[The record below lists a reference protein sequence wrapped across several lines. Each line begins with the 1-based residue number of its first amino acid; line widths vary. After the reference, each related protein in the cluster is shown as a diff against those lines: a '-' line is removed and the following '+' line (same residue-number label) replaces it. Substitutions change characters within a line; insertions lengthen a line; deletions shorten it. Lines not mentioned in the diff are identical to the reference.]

1 MNRAGRPIGGEEPG
15 PQKAAMTNATNAT
28 AIPEIPIDLSRLAGW
43 MDDRRIGTGPIFEA
57 TQLSG
62 GTQNVLLRFRR
73 AERTLILRHPPLNP
87 RAESNRTMQREARV
101 LAALAGTDI
110 PHPALVA
117 SCDDPA
123 VLGAAFYLMEEVPGF
138 NPTVGLPERVR
149 SSPSIRHR
157 MGLALIDALAAL
169 AAVDPDAVGLSDF
182 GRMDGF
188 LERQAGRWAAYLADC
203 NRHQG
208 WSGPGEL
215 GDIDGVR
222 VWLEANCPSGA
233 QAGIIHGDYHIGNM
247 LYLEDGTLT
256 AVVDWE
262 MATLGDPLMDLG
274 RLLATWPSN
283 DGPQPVAMR
292 VERLDGFPTRDELVA
307 HYRNVTQRDLSE
319 LGWFE
324 VLGCYKLGII
334 FEGTYARAQ
343 SGQADMNTGLRLHAA
358 AKGLLQR
365 ARDGIAR
372 L

>member
-1 MNRAGRPIGGEEPG
+1 
-15 PQKAAMTNATNAT
+15 MTNATNAA

-43 MDDRRIGTGPIFEA
+43 MDDRHIGTGPIFGV

-73 AERTLILRHPPLNP
+73 ADRTLILRRPPLNP
-87 RAESNRTMQREARV
+87 RTESNKTMQREARV
-101 LAALAGTDI
+101 LAALAHTDV

-123 VLGAAFYLMEEVPGF
+123 VLGTAFYLMEEVPGF
-138 NPTVGLPERVR
+138 NPTIGLPERVR
-149 SSPSIRHR
+149 SDPSIRYR
-157 MGLALIDALAAL
+157 MGLALVDALAAL
-169 AAVDPDAVGLSDF
+169 AAVDPYAVGLSDF
-182 GRMDGF
+182 GRMEGF

-203 NRHQG
+203 KHYEG

-215 GDIDGVR
+215 GDIGGIQS
-222 VWLEANCPSGA
+222 WLEANCPQRA
-233 QAGIIHGDYHIGNM
+233 QPGIIHGDYHIGNM

-262 MATLGDPLMDLG
+262 MATLGDPLTDLG
-274 RLLATWPSN
+274 RLLATWPSE
-283 DGPQPVAMR
+283 DGPQPFAMR
-292 VERLDGFPTRDELVA
+292 VERLDGFPTRDELIDR
-307 HYRNVTQRDLSE
+307 YRNLTKRDLSD

-324 VLGCYKLGII
+324 VLACYKLGII
-334 FEGTYARAQ
+334 LEGTYARAQ
-343 SGQADMNTGLRLHAA
+343 SGQADMTTGLRLHAA

-365 ARDGIAR
+365 ARDCIAR